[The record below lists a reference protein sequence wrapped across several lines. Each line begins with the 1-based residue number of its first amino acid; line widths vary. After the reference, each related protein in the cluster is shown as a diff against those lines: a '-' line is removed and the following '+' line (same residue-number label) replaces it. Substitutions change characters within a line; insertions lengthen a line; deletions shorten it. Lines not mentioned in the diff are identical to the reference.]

1 MKSVL
6 ERVLIP
12 HVNLCPYAEIRRR
25 GSKDLLKVC
34 VVLNGGESEG
44 SGPPQIYDVPYEEVL
59 EGIPLTR
66 PESDSR
72 PPAEYELPWEWKKE
86 QIVRALSGNILPI
99 HI

>member
-1 MKSVL
+1 M
-6 ERVLIP
+6 
-12 HVNLCPYAEIRRR
+12 
-25 GSKDLLKVC
+25 C
-34 VVLNGGESEG
+34 VVLNGGEGEG

-86 QIVRALSGNILPI
+86 QIVRALSGNFLCIYMSNKHLLYLLYRHSI
-99 HI
+99 MGKKYLKVIF